1 MSENEILNLIIDG
14 DEEMRPNIDVLRD
27 VAESMDSELPEFI
40 VSLMQ
45 DCWAEDPDTRPDFAT
60 IRNRTKPMRAGMKNS
75 IMDQMVEMLEKYSN
89 NLEDIVLERTQ
100 QYILEKQKTEDL
112 LHRMLPKSVARKLT
126 QGTEIMKEFC
136 NCLHLT

>member
-45 DCWAEDPDTRPDFAT
+45 DCWAEDPDTRPDFA
-60 IRNRTKPMRAGMKNS
+60 N
-75 IMDQMVEMLEKYSN
+75 
-89 NLEDIVLERTQ
+89 
-100 QYILEKQKTEDL
+100 
-112 LHRMLPKSVARKLT
+112 HRREP
-126 QGTEIMKEFC
+126 
-136 NCLHLT
+136 